1 MLYILKNGILH
12 TTLKLIII
20 QADLPKSG
28 LPIQPVLPKLCLECL
43 LQFVEVLQSATGQN
57 SSMEK
62 KLSTSMEPP
71 TTCVADN
78 NSANLA
84 FMAIATKRAHLE
96 LQDEI
101 FTLKFIQMY
110 LFSTE
115 TLEVQRLEALNFC
128 FGLEY

>member
-1 MLYILKNGILH
+1 
-12 TTLKLIII
+12 
-20 QADLPKSG
+20 
-28 LPIQPVLPKLCLECL
+28 
-43 LQFVEVLQSATGQN
+43 
-57 SSMEK
+57 
-62 KLSTSMEPP
+62 MEPP

-110 LFSTE
+110 LFLME
-115 TLEVQRLEALNFC
+115 TLEVATA
-128 FGLEY
+128 

>member
-20 QADLPKSG
+20 QADLQESG

-43 LQFVEVLQSATGQN
+43 LQFVKVLQSTTGQN
-57 SSMEK
+57 SSMEKK

-71 TTCVADN
+71 TTCVTDN

-96 LQDEI
+96 LHQV
-101 FTLKFIQMY
+101 L
-110 LFSTE
+110 
-115 TLEVQRLEALNFC
+115 A
-128 FGLEY
+128 

>member
-43 LQFVEVLQSATGQN
+43 LQFVKVLQSTTGQN

-71 TTCVADN
+71 TTCVTDN

-101 FTLKFIQMY
+101 FTLKFIENNLM
-110 LFSTE
+110 E
-115 TLEVQRLEALNFC
+115 TLEVAMARSTDCGHTMKA
-128 FGLEY
+128 

>member
-1 MLYILKNGILH
+1 
-12 TTLKLIII
+12 
-20 QADLPKSG
+20 
-28 LPIQPVLPKLCLECL
+28 
-43 LQFVEVLQSATGQN
+43 
-57 SSMEK
+57 
-62 KLSTSMEPP
+62 MEPP

-110 LFSTE
+110 LFSME
-115 TLEVQRLEALNFC
+115 TLEVATTRSSQCLFLLRV
-128 FGLEY
+128 YQV

>member
-1 MLYILKNGILH
+1 
-12 TTLKLIII
+12 
-20 QADLPKSG
+20 
-28 LPIQPVLPKLCLECL
+28 
-43 LQFVEVLQSATGQN
+43 
-57 SSMEK
+57 
-62 KLSTSMEPP
+62 MEPP

-110 LFSTE
+110 LFFME
-115 TLEVQRLEALNFC
+115 TIEVAMARSSQKNTDRYSRFRITARILI
-128 FGLEY
+128 